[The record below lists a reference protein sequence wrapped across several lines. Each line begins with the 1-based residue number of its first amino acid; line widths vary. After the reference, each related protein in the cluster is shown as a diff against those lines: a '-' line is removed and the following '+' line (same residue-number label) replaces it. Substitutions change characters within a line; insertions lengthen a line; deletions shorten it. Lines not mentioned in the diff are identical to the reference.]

1 MINELE
7 NTSKRKDEIECIVEN
22 LYCYLGYIPLRVNY
36 NDLVLKYINE
46 TYYFVKIIKF
56 ETE

>member
-7 NTSKRKDEIECIVEN
+7 NTSKRKDEIECMVEN
-22 LYCYLGYIPLRVNY
+22 LYCYLGYKPLRVKY
-36 NDLVLKYINE
+36 NDLSKYINE
-46 TYYFVKIIKF
+46 TYYFVRIIKF